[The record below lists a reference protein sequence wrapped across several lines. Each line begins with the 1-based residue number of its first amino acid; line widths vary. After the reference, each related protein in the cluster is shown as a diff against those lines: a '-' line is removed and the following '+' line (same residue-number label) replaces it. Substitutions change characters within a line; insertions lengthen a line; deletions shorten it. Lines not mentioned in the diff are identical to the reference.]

1 MKNHLYFRVIIS
13 ALFLALPGFVYS
25 QSDVSGLIKSS
36 PADATKLAQ
45 AYLKPLFKGLGV
57 GLNSGWNNTAH
68 SKNLLRFDLR
78 FGITGA
84 VVPQPDESF
93 DVTKIGLSNNIRP
106 TNPAQTIAPT
116 LSGSKTN
123 STQLTV
129 YDNNNQALESFALPG
144 GTGIG
149 LIPALTS

>member
-1 MKNHLYFRVIIS
+1 MKNHLHLRFIVTG
-13 ALFLALPGFVYS
+13 LFLALPIFTYA

-84 VVPQPDESF
+84 VVRN
-93 DVTKIGLSNNIRP
+93 LMR
-106 TNPAQTIAPT
+106 
-116 LSGSKTN
+116 
-123 STQLTV
+123 
-129 YDNNNQALESFALPG
+129 
-144 GTGIG
+144 
-149 LIPALTS
+149 ALT